1 LGECAVI
8 KAALLSVGAI
18 VTIWAAGADF
28 SEESRQSIAGHQFD
42 VPESYV
48 FDAKI
53 PWLPAPES
61 DSFVFLLEPN
71 PYPNRI
77 PKHRILVQPLAGR
90 CPGGVSHLMD
100 VVCGKASELT
110 GTNPIYE
117 RRQNELGSWSSDLF
131 IVYHDD
137 RTDQQVEQQVASCQ
151 LFEPNPTN
159 PKQSNLC
166 TTVWGYKG
174 MLLQFSF
181 DEPEAD
187 EMPRMKARAM
197 ALLDSWEVR

>member
-1 LGECAVI
+1 M

-18 VTIWAAGADF
+18 VAIWSAAAGF
-28 SEESRQSIAGHQFD
+28 SEKSRQSVAGHQFD
-42 VPESYV
+42 VPKNHV

-71 PYPNRI
+71 RYPNQI

-100 VVCGKASELT
+100 VVCGKATELT
-110 GTNPIYE
+110 GTNPKFE

-137 RTDQQVEQQVASCQ
+137 RTGQKTWQQVASCQ
-151 LFEPNPTN
+151 LFEPNPAN
-159 PKQSNLC
+159 PKPSNLC

-181 DEPEAD
+181 DETEAD
-187 EMPRMKARAM
+187 EMPRMKAKAM
-197 ALLDSWEVR
+197 AFLDSWEIQ